1 MDSCSATSDES
12 ALTALF
18 ITSTNFGKSSGGS
31 SARALLTSFCF
42 ANIAL
47 STTLAFPRAPL
58 PRILPTPPPASFVVL
73 SLLPPDLSNLDA
85 NEPPPPPPPPP
96 PPLNKKFLLSFSSST
111 SFSFLFVLSSLLLFN
126 AFMSANGSEVSEAR
140 DFFEKLVSLLAWCCC
155 CCCSPLVLLLFFCR

>member
-47 STTLAFPRAPL
+47 STTLTFPIAPL
-58 PRILPTPPPASFVVL
+58 PRILPTPTPASFVVL
-73 SLLPPDLSNLDA
+73 SRLPPDLSNLDA

-96 PPLNKKFLLSFSSST
+96 LNKKFLLSYSSST
-111 SFSFLFVLSSLLLFN
+111 SFSFLLVLSSLLLLFN

-140 DFFEKLVSLLAWCCC
+140 DFFEKLVSLRACCCC
-155 CCCSPLVLLLFFCR
+155 CCCSPLLLLIFFCR